1 MPNVKG
7 KKFPYTTEGK
17 IAAAEEAKKA
27 KKGKKGKKGK
37 ASKSKRSA

>member
-7 KKFPYTTEGK
+7 KKFPYTFAGK